1 MITDIAH
8 GEVDLDILKACASLI
23 PAGKVIKLPKVIK
36 AIGNVGKTGFKKGK
50 EGEKIVWKRFT
61 REDKPKPDKNKGNQS
76 KAGSKSG
83 ITTGFKYKNNP
94 MDNPKAAQDIVEN
107 PNAVYGYSPNPES
120 TRIGKFANKI
130 DWTNP
135 DEVSIARQIRQAYHD
150 ANEAMLDSLYK
161 KGYSLKEIAYK
172 MIDERN
178 ANRLNSYIK
187 NGDLEGLKAIKK
199 SNLKTY
205 GNENG
210 MTLKQAL
217 EKYGSHDE
225 IIKATTRSNPGMDAC
240 TGLYDIYHG
249 GK

>member
-1 MITDIAH
+1 
-8 GEVDLDILKACASLI
+8 
-23 PAGKVIKLPKVIK
+23 
-36 AIGNVGKTGFKKGK
+36 
-50 EGEKIVWKRFT
+50 
-61 REDKPKPDKNKGNQS
+61 
-76 KAGSKSG
+76 
-83 ITTGFKYKNNP
+83 

-178 ANRLNSYIK
+178 ANPFK
-187 NGDLEGLKAIKK
+187 
-199 SNLKTY
+199 
-205 GNENG
+205 
-210 MTLKQAL
+210 
-217 EKYGSHDE
+217 
-225 IIKATTRSNPGMDAC
+225 
-240 TGLYDIYHG
+240 
-249 GK
+249 